1 MSVMPATIGKAVP
14 IGAHPYATVVA
25 EYILQVFPV
34 ALQNHC
40 WWWGQS
46 EGKETILIVTLC
58 QTPHISLGFQFR
70 KDSLRVRLVL
80 QQKPLHTFELQH
92 YLDESLIG
100 WLSLAADTLDEHLML
115 MQTKKTAHPVFQ
127 NMSRISLWCVDL
139 METVRVNPGT
149 YFTWNSDYRIINPIL
164 AEDPTARLDDIDEQ
178 CLSLT
183 TSEEFY
189 ALVRKGQ
196 FRGPMLY

>member
-1 MSVMPATIGKAVP
+1 MPITPGTIGNVPP
-14 IGAHPYATVVA
+14 IGAHPYATAVA

-34 ALQNHC
+34 ASQNHY
-40 WWWGQS
+40 WWWSQS
-46 EGKETILIVTLC
+46 GKKETILIVTLC
-58 QTPHISLGFQFR
+58 QTPHISLGFLFR
-70 KDSLRVRLVL
+70 KDSLRVRIVL
-80 QQKPLHTFELQH
+80 QQKTLHTFELQH
-92 YLDESLIG
+92 YLHNSIVG

-127 NMSRISLWCVDL
+127 NTSRISLWCVDL

-149 YFTWNSDYRIINPIL
+149 YFTWNPDYRIITPIL

-189 ALVRKGQ
+189 TLVRKGQ